1 MRRLLHAAGVQVAA
15 RRGHSDQTGGKGQ
28 QQSMADPVQRQRQ
41 ELTGLRRVLAT
52 PGDSEMHECEDG
64 RQRVRSQQREVSVLL
79 LASSQSETGS
89 KASSVGTSRQTAPRP
104 NPHKNGHNT
113 SRVLSGQTQSQSQSR
128 VVGRNKLSFVLA
140 ASG

>member
-28 QQSMADPVQRQRQ
+28 QQSMAHPVQRQRQ

-89 KASSVGTSRQTAPRP
+89 KASSVGTWYDRQPRAPTLIRMVTTP
-104 NPHKNGHNT
+104 AEFYP
-113 SRVLSGQTQSQSQSR
+113 
-128 VVGRNKLSFVLA
+128 GRHRARARAVWWEEINSLLC
-140 ASG
+140 